1 MLTLIAL
8 LLTISLLPACSVSP
22 EADTENAPSAPEP
35 AYYAQTEFS
44 AREMIEYTVSMDICE
59 DEARADDGTP
69 LASYRFHL
77 PVLTALRGDGTAVT
91 EPRTEMEEQ
100 AAEAVKAFN
109 DKFDKWAEAGEFQN
123 LASSAEEDLLWCR
136 AEGLDWSGGYTL
148 ELNCVAYQTEHL
160 ISVSGEYYSNTGG
173 AHLNTYLLGWNFDLD
188 SGTFFA
194 PETLADDAG
203 FQQAVSEELCRQAQE
218 KAKVHDIEPEMF
230 FWQDFEHTI
239 SDWSS
244 YAVSFDETGMT
255 VAFSPYEL
263 AAYAAGSQKFHLT
276 YDWLLPHLS
285 EHGRMVLGLET
296 VE

>member
-1 MLTLIAL
+1 MITLIAL
-8 LLTISLLPACSVSP
+8 LLAISLLPACSVSP
-22 EADTENAPSAPEP
+22 VADTELAPEP

-44 AREMIEYTVSMDICE
+44 AREVIEYTVSIDICE

-69 LASYRFHL
+69 LASYQFHL

-91 EPRTEMEEQ
+91 EPQTEMEEQ
-100 AAEAVKAFN
+100 AAAVVKAFN
-109 DKFDKWAEAGEFQN
+109 DKFSKWAEAEEFRD
-123 LASSAEEDLLWCR
+123 LTAGAEEELLWRR

-148 ELNCVAYQTEHL
+148 ELNCSVYQTEHL

-173 AHLNTYLLGWNFDLD
+173 AHPNTYLLGWNFDLD
-188 SGTFFA
+188 SGVFFS

-218 KAKVHDIEPEMF
+218 KAKAHDIEPAAF
-230 FWQDFEHTI
+230 FWQDYEHILT
-239 SDWSS
+239 DWSS
-244 YAVSFDETGMT
+244 YAVSFDEAGMT
-255 VAFSPYEL
+255 VEFSPYEL
-263 AAYAAGSQKFHLT
+263 ACYAAGPQEFHLT

-296 VE
+296 EE